1 MHAPTETTVHT
12 HEATGRDVVTRFAP
26 SPTGYLHIGGAR
38 TALFNWL
45 YARKAGGKYLLRI
58 EDTDRERS
66 TDAAVQ
72 AILDGLTWLGLEA
85 DGPPLFQFAR
95 AGRHKEAAE
104 SLVAAGKAYRC
115 YLSGEEETALKDA
128 ARAGGLA
135 FRSPWRN
142 PDYATPP
149 TGASFVTR
157 LRAPSEDEFICVHDK
172 VQGVVTTAGREID
185 DFILLRSDQTP
196 TYMLAVVVDDHD
208 MGVTHVIR
216 GDDHLTNA
224 ARQTALIHAFGW
236 QVPTYAHIPLIHGDD
251 GKKLSKRH
259 GALGVEEYRDMGYL
273 PEAMRAYLLRL
284 GWSKGDLDIVSTE
297 EALELFDLEGL
308 GKSPSRLDF
317 AKMGS
322 VNAHFMRLA
331 DDERLVTLMR
341 EHAERA
347 GQPEISKSDAELAA
361 AVAHLKDRAKTLPEL
376 YDQFGFILAQRPLP
390 RDEKTQKTLSEE
402 AIARLGR
409 LQPILA
415 NVETWQHTDIKAAL
429 DKFAEAEG
437 IGFGKIGPPLRAA
450 LTGGLPAPDL
460 AIALELLGRDE
471 SLARLGDVM

>member
-1 MHAPTETTVHT
+1 MHAPADVTVHT

-26 SPTGYLHIGGAR
+26 SPTGFLHIGGAR

-66 TDAAVQ
+66 TEAAVQ
-72 AILDGLTWLGLEA
+72 AILDGLAWLGLEA

-115 YLSGEEETALKDA
+115 YLSSEEETALKEA
-128 ARAGGLA
+128 ARAKGLA

-142 PDYATPP
+142 PDAGAPP
-149 TGASFVTR
+149 AGAPFVTR
-157 LRAPSEDEFICVHDK
+157 LRAPSENEFIRVHDK
-172 VQGVVTTAGREID
+172 VQGVVTTSGREID

-273 PEAMRAYLLRL
+273 PEAMRPYLLRL

-331 DDERLVTLMR
+331 DDQRLVTLMR

-390 RDEKTQKTLSEE
+390 RDEKIQKTLSPE
-402 AIARLGR
+402 AVERFSRLH
-409 LQPILA
+409 PVLA
-415 NVETWQHTDIKAAL
+415 DVSTWQHTEIKAAL
-429 DKFAEAEG
+429 DRFAEAEG
-437 IGFGKIGPPLRAA
+437 VGFGKIGPPVRAA